1 MLYYQSKAQKAFSI
15 FNYLFLICT
24 SVICLAPFV
33 NLLAISFSSSAP
45 VAAGRVYFWPVDF
58 SLESYGFAFR
68 GGRFIQGMW
77 VSFRRVLLGVSI
89 NLIIMLLTAYPLAR
103 TKIALTGRN
112 IYMGI
117 FVFIMIFNGGM
128 IPTYLVVVKL
138 GLLNTIWA
146 LVLPTAMSV
155 WNMIILMNFIR
166 QLPTELE
173 EAAAIDGAGPFMTL
187 IWIILPLSKPALA
200 TVGLFC
206 IVWHWNDWFT
216 GIIYMQNVNNY
227 PLQSYLQTLMR
238 NFDQIIRAAGNNQ
251 DYILL
256 LSMINART
264 GRAAQ
269 LFLGALPVF
278 AIYPFLQKY
287 FTTGLVMG
295 SVKG

>member
-1 MLYYQSKAQKAFSI
+1 MAQYQSTGQKVFAV
-15 FNYLFLICT
+15 FNYAFLGLVSLIC
-24 SVICLAPFV
+24 LMPFI

-45 VAAGRVYFWPVDF
+45 VAAGKVYFLPVDF
-58 SLESYGFAFR
+58 SLESYIFAFR
-68 GGRFIQGMW
+68 GGRFVRGLT
-77 VSFRRVLLGVSI
+77 VSVQRVLLGVSM
-89 NLIIMLLTAYPLAR
+89 NLLLMLLTAYPLAR
-103 TKIALTGRN
+103 TKAALTGRN
-112 IYMGI
+112 IYMGL

-128 IPTYLVVVKL
+128 IPTYLVVVQL

-146 LVLPTAMSV
+146 LVLPPAMSV

-166 QLPTELE
+166 QLPVELE
-173 EAAAIDGAGPFMTL
+173 EAAAIDGAGPFKSL
-187 IWIILPLSKPALA
+187 IWVILPLSKPALA

-206 IVWHWNDWFT
+206 IVWHWNDWFS

-238 NFDQIIRAAGNNQ
+238 NFDQILRAVGNT
-251 DYILL
+251 DYVQL
-256 LSMINART
+256 LSMMNART

-269 LFLGALPVF
+269 LFLGALPVL

-287 FTTGLVMG
+287 FTTGLVLG